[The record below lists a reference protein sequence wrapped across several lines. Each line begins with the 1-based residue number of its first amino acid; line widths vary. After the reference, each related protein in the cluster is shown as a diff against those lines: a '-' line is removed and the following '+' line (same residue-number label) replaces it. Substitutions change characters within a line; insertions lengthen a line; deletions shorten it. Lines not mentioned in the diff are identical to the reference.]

1 MKALK
6 CDVCRKLYEYGKKNG
21 YIKIGIYNDRNDD
34 GRLYD
39 SRSFDLCPECFE
51 KVKQVL
57 RINDESEGE
66 TV

>member
-6 CDVCRKLYEYGKKNG
+6 CDVCGKLYEYGENNG
-21 YIKIGIYNDRNDD
+21 YAKVGTYNSRND

-39 SRSFDLCPECFE
+39 SKSFDLCSECFD
-51 KVKQVL
+51 KAKQAL
-57 RINDESEGE
+57 RINDESKDE

>member
-6 CDVCRKLYEYGKKNG
+6 CDVCGKLYECSEYNG
-21 YIKIGIYNDRNDD
+21 YAKIEEYRDYD
-34 GRLYD
+34 GRIHDIRY
-39 SRSFDLCPECFE
+39 FDLCPECFE

-57 RINDESEGE
+57 RINEESEGK

>member
-6 CDVCRKLYEYGKKNG
+6 CYVCGKLYEYGENNG
-21 YIKIGIYNDRNDD
+21 CAQIGKYTKENPNELKHRKF
-34 GRLYD
+34 
-39 SRSFDLCPECFE
+39 FDICPECFE

-57 RINDESEGE
+57 RIIDESKGK